1 MKITEFERGENN
13 EIIAVLEDGSK
24 QILSFDYVAQ
34 HKPQIGDEIVEHDSQ
49 ND

>member
-1 MKITEFERGENN
+1 MKITDFERGESN

-24 QILSFDYVAQ
+24 VVLSFDYVAE
-34 HKPQIGDEIVEHDSQ
+34 HKPQIGDEVVEHDPK